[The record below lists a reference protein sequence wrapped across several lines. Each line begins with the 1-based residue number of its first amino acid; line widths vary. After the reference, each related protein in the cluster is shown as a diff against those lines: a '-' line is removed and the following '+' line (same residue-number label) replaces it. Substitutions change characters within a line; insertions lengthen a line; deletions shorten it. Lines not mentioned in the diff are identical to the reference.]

1 MPYRGANSL
10 FTGNERHF
18 NFHGF
23 HGARL
28 TNDQSV
34 RGKLPKKL
42 KGLFRLLSF
51 LLFDVPMKRLDMLDR
66 VYVDRRVQRKQLIIL
81 TDHLV
86 ESWGQEIIN
95 VSFMQYVG

>member
-1 MPYRGANSL
+1 MLSISL
-10 FTGNERHF
+10 FTGNERYF

-28 TNDQSV
+28 SNDQSV
-34 RGKLPKKL
+34 RGKSPKRL
-42 KGLFRLLSF
+42 RGLFRLLSF
-51 LLFDVPMKRLDMLDR
+51 LLFDVPIKRLDMLDK
-66 VYVDRRVQRKQLIIL
+66 VYVDRRVQRIQLTAL

-95 VSFMQYVG
+95 VS